1 MRSSRENLLKTV
13 ATQKRIK
20 KPSEFDNSQN
30 ISI

>member
-13 ATQKRIK
+13 ATQKHIK
-20 KPSEFDNSQN
+20 KPEFDNSQN